1 MRRIQRSVMSRP
13 AATHPLDIE
22 LLDYVEGA
30 CDAET
35 VDRITAHLA
44 QCLLCRIKRQRLT
57 GAPPM
62 ELTDVHSVVTPDF
75 VTIDLESGDGQPQ
88 EGELW
93 LTNADD
99 ATIVLITSIRADD
112 NGVVAVP
119 VTLDVEA
126 ADQYAVTLD
135 QSASPLD
142 VPLAIY
148 EDLPVS
154 LPTSALGER
163 IVMRSDVDL
172 LALANDDEGVARGAP
187 IRSAA
192 DPRLEIRQY
201 LVDQLTALDP
211 YHVEGQD
218 NGEVADDAR
227 PRVVSLRDE
236 LLFRR
241 GPSCDVQELRLRPA
255 GLTTP
260 SGWVGIARVTDFSV
274 RLIVIE
280 TPHGLQ
286 QSTDFTAAQVLVT
299 QLAAS
304 AVAVCTP
311 ESETADVYD
320 TPALF
325 RAFQLPDG
333 TRSSEPIISQ
343 LWLPDAVAKYLDQ
356 KRVVLSTIGL
366 SPRHAPRVAAASV
379 LADEVVSAIDAT
391 VKRAPRL
398 GPEKKDGYLELS
410 AWRSEVADVLSRAFA
425 ADFDAQWITDAITGD
440 DK

>member
-1 MRRIQRSVMSRP
+1 MSRQ
-13 AATHPLDIE
+13 ASAHPLDME

-35 VDRITAHLA
+35 MDSIAAHLA
-44 QCLLCRIKRQRLT
+44 LCLLCRIKRQRLT

-62 ELTDVHSVVTPDF
+62 ELTDVHSVVTLDF
-75 VTIDLESGDGQPQ
+75 VAIDFESGDGQPAVGQ
-88 EGELW
+88 LW

-99 ATIVLITSIRADD
+99 ATIVLITSIRADG

-126 ADQYAVTLD
+126 ADQSVVTLD

-148 EDLPVS
+148 RDLPVS
-154 LPTSALGER
+154 LPIAALGER

-172 LALANDDEGVARGAP
+172 LALASDREGVSHGAP

-192 DPRLEIRQY
+192 DPRLEVRQY

-211 YHVEGQD
+211 YDDKGED
-218 NGEVADDAR
+218 NGEVADDTP

-241 GPSCDVQELRLRPA
+241 GPSCDVQELRLLPA

-260 SGWVGIARVTDFSV
+260 AGWVGVARVTDFSV
-274 RLIVIE
+274 RLLVIE

-286 QSTDFTAAQVLVT
+286 QPTDFTTAQALVT

-304 AVAVCTP
+304 AVAVCIP
-311 ESETADVYD
+311 ESETADIYD
-320 TPALF
+320 APALF
-325 RAFQLPDG
+325 RAYQLPDG
-333 TRSSEPIISQ
+333 TRSSEPIISA

-356 KRVVLSTIGL
+356 KRVVLSSIGL
-366 SPRHAPRVAAASV
+366 SSTQAPRVDAASV
-379 LADEVVSAIDAT
+379 LADEVVSAIAAT
-391 VKRAPRL
+391 VERAPRL
-398 GPEKKDGYLELS
+398 GPEKKDGYLQLA
-410 AWRSEVADVLSRAFA
+410 AWRTEVADVLSLALV
-425 ADFDAQWITDAITGD
+425 ADFDAQWITDAIAGGD
-440 DK
+440 K